1 MTILAVQ
8 VQYEDREISEV
19 SWHAYD
25 KDQQQIGVGKGSL
38 EELSSDVESLSA
50 DIKDELTIIALLPD
64 KETLFV
70 RTRIPGSNRNRI
82 RRAAPYSIEQYLTED
97 IDGMHVA
104 IGDFAKGELIPVAAY
119 EDGLFSQTLEAFREA
134 GIEPNVVSTM
144 GLLTRANPNE
154 VVVLL
159 ESGSAV
165 IRTYEQMAQVE
176 MDVLPELL
184 PTLLTSYDEED
195 DIQIRFVTNAPT
207 TEAFDAW
214 SQSLSYAES
223 EVIKLSPHEY
233 VVREFDEDSTFNLL
247 QGDYERT
254 DIFAVTRSK
263 WGEVASVAMVCL
275 VVTSIVLGVEGYWA
289 EHNSD
294 LLRNSGNELY
304 ERIFGEPNAFGNPAT
319 KMQARMGLAMGSAE
333 GFGRLLTIVAASSS
347 NDELTNLWYRD
358 AEQELSA
365 SFRIRN
371 YERLDALKEKM
382 EQGGSIVEIRT
393 AEQRE
398 DVVIAN
404 LELRL
409 P

>member
-1 MTILAVQ
+1 MTTLTIQ
-8 VQYEDREISEV
+8 IQYEER
-19 SWHAYD
+19 A
-25 KDQQQIGVGKGSL
+25 IGTIRWQAFDEDHEQTAVGDGSL
-38 EELSSDVESLSA
+38 EELSSFVESLSS
-50 DIKDELTIIALLPD
+50 DIKEELMVIALLPD
-64 KETLFV
+64 KETLYV
-70 RTRIPGSNRNRI
+70 RTRIPGGNRNRI

-97 IDGMHVA
+97 IDSMHVA
-104 IGDFAKGELIPVAAY
+104 IGEFGKGELIPVAAY
-119 EDGLFSQTLEAFREA
+119 EDSLFAQTLEALREA
-134 GIEPNVVSTM
+134 GIEPNVVSTI
-144 GLLTRANPNE
+144 GLMANANPNE

-159 ESGSAV
+159 ENGSAV
-165 IRTYEQMAQVE
+165 IRTYEQMAQVD

-184 PTLLTSYDEED
+184 PSLLSNYDEED
-195 DIQIRFVTNAPT
+195 DLQIRFVTNSAT
-207 TEAFDAW
+207 TEAFDTW

-223 EVIKLSPHEY
+223 KVIKLSPTEY
-233 VVREFDEDSTFNLL
+233 VVREFEEDSTFNLL

-254 DIFAVTRSK
+254 DIYAVTRSK
-263 WGEVASVAMVCL
+263 WGEVASVSMVCL

-294 LLRNSGNELY
+294 LLRDSANELY
-304 ERIFGEPNAFGNPAT
+304 ERIFDEPNPFGNPAT

-333 GFGRLLTIVAASSS
+333 GFGRLLTIVAGSSS
-347 NDELTNLWYRD
+347 SDELTNLWYRD

-371 YERLDALKEKM
+371 YERLDAIKEKM
-382 EQGGSIVEIRT
+382 EQGGSIVAIRT